1 MSPKF
6 FKFTRKGK
14 LPAFKDHD
22 KFREFDE
29 ITLYYFKLV
38 DKYDQLIMT
47 SEGYSSAGL
56 RDKAIA
62 AVKLYSGYDE
72 HFERSST
79 PGGKWFY
86 TLRGSD
92 YKILGTSRMY
102 STSGELE
109 DAIAEL
115 RSLAPKALIA

>member
-14 LPAFKDHD
+14 LPSLRDHIQVKQLD
-22 KFREFDE
+22 DV
-29 ITLYYFKLV
+29 TLYYFKLV
-38 DKYDQLIMT
+38 NRYDELVMT
-47 SEGYSSAGL
+47 SDGYTTAEA

-86 TLRGSD
+86 ILRGGD
-92 YKILGTSRMY
+92 YRTIGTSRMY
-102 STSGELE
+102 SSSGELE
-109 DAIAEL
+109 EAISEL
-115 RSLAPKALIA
+115 RTLAPKALIA

>member
-6 FKFTRKGK
+6 FKFTRKSK
-14 LPAFKDHD
+14 LPAFKDNDH
-22 KFREFDE
+22 FREFNE
-29 ITLYYFKLV
+29 IALYYFKLV
-38 DKYDQLIMT
+38 DRYDQLIMT
-47 SEGYSSAGL
+47 SEGYFTSEQ

-62 AVKLYSGYDE
+62 SVKLYSGYDE

-92 YKILGTSRMY
+92 YKLLGTSRMY

-109 DAIAEL
+109 EAIAEL